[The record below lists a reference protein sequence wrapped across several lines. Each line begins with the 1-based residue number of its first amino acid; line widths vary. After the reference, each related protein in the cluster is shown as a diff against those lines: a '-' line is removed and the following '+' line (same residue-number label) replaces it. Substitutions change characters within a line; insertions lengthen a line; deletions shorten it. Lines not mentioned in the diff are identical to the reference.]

1 MKKPQDEE
9 PSTEVNNEIP
19 KERYISPKKRQQII
33 DELRL
38 IQYNIIM
45 EYQKI
50 ANLID
55 DTSNKPSKF
64 RTKNWVE
71 INDES
76 RKTYN
81 FNSQIKFKTT
91 ILKFSLCDYSDA
103 YILVKGKIMING
115 AGADAAATQADERDK
130 GAAFK
135 NCAPFTNC
143 ISEISN
149 TQVDNAKD
157 IDIVMPMYNLIE
169 YSDNYAKT
177 TGSLW
182 QYFRDEPD
190 DNLEDSESFKSKIK
204 ITGKTPHDNNEKD
217 VEIMVPLK
225 YLSNFWRTLE
235 MPLINCEVN
244 LILTWS
250 LICVITNSNGAGTF
264 EITDTKLYV
273 PVVTLSTQEN
283 AKLLQQL
290 KSCFKRVIN
299 WNKHL
304 SKPELLRRNPNLNH
318 LVEPSFQGIN
328 RFFVLAFENDTQ
340 RTSHSDYYLPN
351 VEIKDYNIMING
363 KNVFDQPIKNNKV
376 TYENIRKIAT
386 GQGNDYTTGCLL
398 DCPYFMD
405 TYKMIAVDLSKQ
417 QTLDADPRAIQQ
429 INFTANLDRTS
440 TTVYF
445 ILEEAK
451 ETILDFS
458 QGTVKVL

>member
-1 MKKPQDEE
+1 
-9 PSTEVNNEIP
+9 
-19 KERYISPKKRQQII
+19 
-33 DELRL
+33 
-38 IQYNIIM
+38 M

-55 DTSNKPSKF
+55 DTSNQPSQF

-71 INDES
+71 INVES
-76 RKTYN
+76 RGTYN
-81 FNSQIKFKTT
+81 VNSQIKFKTAM
-91 ILKFSLCDYSDA
+91 LKSSLCDYSDA
-103 YILVKGKIMING
+103 YIFVKGTITING
-115 AGADAAATQADERDK
+115 AGADAAARQADERDK
-130 GAAFK
+130 GVAFK

-143 ISEISN
+143 ISEINN

-157 IDIVMPMYNLIE
+157 IDTVMSMYNLIE

-182 QYFRDEPD
+182 QYFRDEPE
-190 DNLEDSESFKSKIK
+190 DNIEDSESFKSKIK
-204 ITGKTPHDNNEKD
+204 IAGKAPDDDNEKD

-225 YLSNFWRTLE
+225 YLSNFWRNLE

-250 LICVITNSNGAGTF
+250 STCVITDSNGAGTF
-264 EITDTKLYV
+264 AITDTKLYI

-283 AKLLQQL
+283 SKLPQQL
-290 KSCFKRVIN
+290 KSGFKRVIN
-299 WNKHL
+299 WNKYL
-304 SKPELLRRNPNLNH
+304 SKPESFRRNAHLNY
-318 LVEPSFQGIN
+318 LLEPSFQGIN
-328 RFFVLAFENDTQ
+328 RLFVLAFEGDTQ
-340 RTSHSDYYLPN
+340 RTSHSGYYLPN
-351 VEIKDYNIMING
+351 VEIKDYNIMIHGENF
-363 KNVFDQPIKNNKV
+363 FDQPIKNNKV

-386 GQGNDYTTGCLL
+386 GQGDDYTTRCLL
-398 DCPYFMD
+398 DYPYFMD

-417 QTLDADPRAIQQ
+417 QALDADPRAIQQ
-429 INFTANLDRTS
+429 INFTANLDRAGNTR
-440 TTVYF
+440 VYF